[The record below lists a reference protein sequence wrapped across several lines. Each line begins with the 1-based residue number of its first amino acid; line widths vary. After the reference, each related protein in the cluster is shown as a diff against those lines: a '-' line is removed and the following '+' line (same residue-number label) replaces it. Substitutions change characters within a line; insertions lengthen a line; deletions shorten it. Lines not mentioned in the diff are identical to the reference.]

1 MSSEASKVVI
11 AAVHASAPP
20 FDLKAGVAKTCALIA
35 EASRRGARLVV
46 FPESFIPGFPVW
58 AGVLRPIDAH
68 SVFRKFAENSLNVNG
83 KEFRDIQATAAK
95 HRIYVS
101 LGFSELSNES
111 KGRLWN
117 SQALISD
124 TGELV
129 NHHRKLVPTFYEQLA
144 WTRGDAAG
152 LRLVNSPF
160 GRIGGLICGE
170 NNNPLARYS
179 LMAQGEEIHCA
190 CYPAVWPFRNPLTSS
205 AYDLRESIR
214 FRAASYSFE
223 AKTFTVVSAGVLDE
237 ETLSGM
243 SCADEEIRQILLACP
258 RACSMIVGPTGE
270 LISDILQDTEGMVLA
285 EADTSALTELKR
297 HHDMAGYYN
306 REDIFRVEV
315 KADRPHTLDLIKR
328 SDRAS
333 SDAEGSLSFGEDP
346 IVEIAAE

>member
-1 MSSEASKVVI
+1 MNLDTPKVVV
-11 AAVHASAPP
+11 AAIHASAPP
-20 FDLKAGVAKTCALIA
+20 FDLKAGVSKTCALIA

-58 AGVLRPIDAH
+58 AGVIRPIDAH
-68 SVFRKFAENSLNVNG
+68 SVFKRFAENSLNVNS
-83 KEFRDIQATAAK
+83 KEFRDVQAAAAK
-95 HRIYVS
+95 HRIFVS
-101 LGFSELSNES
+101 LGFSELSDES

-117 SQALISD
+117 SQVLISD

-152 LRLVNSPF
+152 LRVVNSPF

-190 CYPAVWPFRNPLTSS
+190 CYPAVWPFRNPLNSP
-205 AYDLRESIR
+205 AYDLRDSIR
-214 FRAASYSFE
+214 FRTASYSFE
-223 AKTFTVVSAGVLDE
+223 AKAFTIVSAGVLDD

-243 SCADEEIRQILLACP
+243 SGADDEIRQILLASP
-258 RACSMIVGPTGE
+258 KACSMIVGPTGD
-270 LISDILQDTEGMVLA
+270 LISDILQDNEGMVLA
-285 EADTSALTELKR
+285 EVDTSSLTELKR

-315 KADRPHTLDLIKR
+315 KADRLSTLELVKR
-328 SDRAS
+328 SDRPATGPAS
-333 SDAEGSLSFGEDP
+333 FRGFGEEP
-346 IVEIAAE
+346 IVEAAAE

>member
-1 MSSEASKVVI
+1 MNSETSKVVV

-20 FDLKAGVAKTCALIA
+20 FDLKAGVAKTCMLIA
-35 EASRRGARLVV
+35 EASRRGARLIV

-58 AGVLRPIDAH
+58 AGVIKPIDAH
-68 SVFRKFAENSLNVNG
+68 HVFRRFAENSLNVTS
-83 KEFRDIQATAAK
+83 KEFREIQAAAAK
-95 HRIYVS
+95 YRTFVS

-152 LRLVNSPF
+152 LRVVNSPF

-190 CYPAVWPFRNPLTSS
+190 CYPAVWPFRNPLNSP
-205 AYDLRESIR
+205 AYDLRDSIR

-223 AKTFTVVSAGVLDE
+223 AKTFTIVSAGVLDE

-243 SCADEEIRQILLACP
+243 SGADEEIRQILLASP

-270 LISDILQDTEGMVLA
+270 LMSEILQDEEGIVLA

-315 KADRPHTLDLIKR
+315 KADRPRTLELVRR
-328 SDRAS
+328 SDRRAQ
-333 SDAEGSLSFGEDP
+333 DAEPFQDFGEDSM
-346 IVEIAAE
+346 IEIAAE